1 MKLTRLFAIAMVTLA
16 LLIIAMLGR
25 ILQSEWQD
33 YRTSQEGLQGLQL
46 IYQSMRV
53 AELVSTERA
62 PANILLSQDS
72 PQAPVASAAL
82 AAARHASDAALT
94 SLASAIAVA
103 PGHQPALLPAIAKA
117 RASLASARDN
127 LDRVAALP
135 MADRTRMQ
143 IRLAQ
148 QQMFNVIPIILD
160 VENILSHKAEDTY
173 QQFSACL
180 MSARFSVYLRED
192 AGRLGSLLMSSMVA
206 QKPLNEGEHAAIDAF
221 RARLDQLRLLIELPV
236 DNSDADPRVRAA
248 IKDMRH
254 QFFDQGLRAVAI
266 VEHNGN
272 AGAAAMTPLRFS
284 EQYVPALASIV
295 RLRDALMSVTVE
307 QVRKVQE
314 RAQREL
320 IFAFMMGAL
329 ILLLLAGLFLIV
341 SKRFVRP
348 LLWTT
353 RTLTG
358 IADGDL
364 DTEVPLSS
372 RRDEIG
378 DMLRAVRVLRA
389 SNIEKRQLEQERQRL
404 IEELRISSDTD
415 YLTGILN
422 RRAFTDACNE
432 RGRRAREHNM
442 PLAIIMFDI
451 DHFKAVNDQ
460 YGHDAGDLV
469 LIRIA
474 ELVRQELREGE
485 VVARYGGEEFII
497 MPANCSLEAARV
509 MAERI
514 RAAIEKT
521 VFSLPERRTLQVT
534 ASFGVAQASGPLE
547 PLDSMFSAADK
558 ALYRAK
564 EAGRN
569 RVVCAD
575 APAAAI
581 R

>member
-16 LLIIAMLGR
+16 LLIVAMLGR
-25 ILQSEWQD
+25 ILQGEWQD
-33 YRTSQEGLQGLQL
+33 YRTSEDGLQGLQL
-46 IYQSMRV
+46 VYQSMRV
-53 AELVSTERA
+53 AELVSAERR
-62 PANILLSQDS
+62 PATRMLVEES
-72 PQAPVASAAL
+72 PQSPAAVAAL
-82 AAARHASDAALT
+82 ATARRTSDAALT
-94 SLASAIAVA
+94 GLADAIAVV
-103 PGHQPALLPAIAKA
+103 PGRQPALLPALAKA
-117 RASLASARDN
+117 RLVLAAARTN

-135 MADRTRMQ
+135 LAERTRMQ
-143 IRLAQ
+143 NRLAL

-160 VENILSHKAEDTY
+160 VENLLSHKAEDLY
-173 QQFSACL
+173 QQFSASL

-192 AGRLGSLLMSSMVA
+192 ASRLGSLLISNLST
-206 QKPLNEGEHAAIDAF
+206 QKPLNEGEHAALDAF
-221 RARLDQLRLLIELPV
+221 RARFDQLRLLIELPL
-236 DNSDADPRVRAA
+236 NSADPDPRVLKAM
-248 IKDMRH
+248 KDMQQR
-254 QFFDQGLRAVAI
+254 FFSEGLRFVAS
-266 VEHNGN
+266 VEQGREP
-272 AGAAAMTPLRFS
+272 AITAQSFADR
-284 EQYVPALASIV
+284 YVLATASIID
-295 RLRDALMSVTVE
+295 LRDALMNVTIE

-314 RAQREL
+314 RARREL
-320 IFAFMMGAL
+320 IFAFVMGAM
-329 ILLLLAGLFLIV
+329 ILLLLAGLFLII
-341 SKRFVRP
+341 SRRFVRP

-353 RTLTG
+353 RALAG
-358 IADGDL
+358 IASGDL
-364 DTEVPLSS
+364 DTEVPLSP
-372 RRDEIG
+372 REDEIG

-389 SNIEKRQLEQERQRL
+389 SNIEKRQLEHERQRL

-485 VVARYGGEEFII
+485 VVARYGGEEFVI
-497 MPANCSLEAARV
+497 MPANCSLEAARA

-521 VFSLPERRTLQVT
+521 VFSLPDRRTLQVT

-564 EAGRN
+564 ETGRN

-575 APAAAI
+575 TPAPAI